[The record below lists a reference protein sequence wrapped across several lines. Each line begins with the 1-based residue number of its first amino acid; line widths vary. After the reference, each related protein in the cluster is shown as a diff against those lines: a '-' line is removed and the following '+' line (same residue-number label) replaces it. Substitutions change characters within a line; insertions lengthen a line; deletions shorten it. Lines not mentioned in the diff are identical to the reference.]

1 MDTPATGNVDSPSLL
16 EAHAKIKT
24 IEELGEIARSA
35 QAKGRTVA
43 LCHGVFDLVH
53 LGHIRHIQAARNE
66 GDVVMV
72 TVTADLIV
80 NKGPG
85 RPIFPENMRAE
96 MLASLAHVDWVGDQ
110 SYLQC
115 RAGPQYRAARHLC
128 QGLGLR
134 KPRRRRH
141 RQDQHAS
148 ATPSNVMADG
158 SCSRET

>member
-1 MDTPATGNVDSPSLL
+1 MGYTSTSHGYSSNRQRGLTLASR
-16 EAHAKIKT
+16 AHAKIKT

-35 QAKGRTVA
+35 QAKGRNVA

-72 TVTADLIV
+72 TVTADLYV

-96 MLASLAHVDWVGDQ
+96 MLASLATLTGSGSIIPPVP
-110 SYLQC
+110 SRSSIRC
-115 RAGPQYRAARHLC
+115 GPT
-128 QGLGLR
+128 
-134 KPRRRRH
+134 
-141 RQDQHAS
+141 S
-148 ATPSNVMADG
+148 M
-158 SCSRET
+158 